1 MHALTLSA
9 DEDLFHVTAS
19 LVGQVALVASEVS
32 WLDIVNGQGVHC
44 ATDSGDTELRTISNK
59 FPILEPHRGGDGVTI
74 V

>member
-1 MHALTLSA
+1 MSGLKRELSDQVSHMHALTLSA

-44 ATDSGDTELRTISNK
+44 ATDSGDTELGTIS
-59 FPILEPHRGGDGVTI
+59 IL
-74 V
+74 